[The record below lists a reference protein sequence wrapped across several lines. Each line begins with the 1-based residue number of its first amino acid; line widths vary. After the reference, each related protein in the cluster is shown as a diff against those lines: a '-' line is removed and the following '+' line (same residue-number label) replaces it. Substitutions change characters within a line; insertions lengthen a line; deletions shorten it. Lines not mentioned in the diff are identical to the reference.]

1 MNPLDVIILAGGKG
15 TRLSSILSDIP
26 KPMAPINGRPFLD
39 ILLSQLNSYP
49 DIKNV
54 ILAVGYKSDIIMA
67 KYRDYATYDFKI
79 LFSEEKV
86 LLGTGGAI
94 KKALSLTNTEDVLVL
109 NGDSYI
115 DFDIDSLINFYK
127 TNSASMTIVLK
138 EISDSNR
145 YGSVKIDDQLR
156 ILSFEEKG
164 SSNHTGLINA
174 GVYLIKKNLFDN
186 IEEDHE
192 ISFERQ
198 ILPVL
203 IKGNTCGYITSGRFI
218 DIGVPETYLIA
229 DEFFKDGLSINKPAN
244 G

>member
-1 MNPLDVIILAGGKG
+1 MQIDAIILAGGKG

-26 KPMAPINGRPFLD
+26 KPMAPINGKPFLD

-67 KYRDYATYDFKI
+67 KYRDCASYKFKI

-94 KKALSLTNTEDVLVL
+94 KKALSLTNTEDVFVL

-115 DFDIDSLINFYK
+115 EVDINSLINFHEA
-127 TNSASMTIVLK
+127 NNASITIVLK
-138 EISDSNR
+138 EISDANR

-156 ILSFEEKG
+156 IFSFEEKN
-164 SSNHTGLINA
+164 SLNHTGLINA
-174 GVYLIKKNLFDN
+174 GVYLIKKSLFDN
-186 IEEDHE
+186 IEEDRE

-203 IKGNTCGYITSGRFI
+203 IKGNAYGYITSGRFI

-229 DEFFKDGLSINKPAN
+229 DKFFKEELGHKPKTPQ
-244 G
+244 